1 MTLAPNRVMA
11 WYTLSRHCGE
21 RQPTGIIRQKL
32 WTQPLKSPSLFPD
45 KFKFCFMIHGNY
57 SPREIGHMLEKNERY
72 VSVATLVFGFII
84 DSLTLTR
91 TDLWLDNLIL
101 LSYFVLAGIVMIL
114 INLETANH
122 FQSARM
128 RKLVP
133 WLPVLLQLAFGSLF
147 SGFVVLYSR
156 SASLVASW
164 PFVLMLAALLVG
176 NEFFKN
182 RYQRLTFQI
191 SVYFVACL
199 SYLTFAVPVLLDK
212 IGPEIFLLST
222 LIALVIIASIILLF
236 RKVTP
241 GIFQTSKNSIVR
253 LILSIL
259 VIFNFLYFVDIIP
272 PLPLAL
278 KEIIIAHNIEL
289 STNGY
294 YVSYEPA
301 KWYNFF
307 HGAYNPTYNQVVGE
321 TVYAFSLVYAPTNL
335 KTTIVHEWSK
345 YDQANSRWVIMSSI
359 PFSISGGREQGYRGY
374 SYKNSISEGKW
385 RVATKTSNGQ
395 TLGQTKFEIKQTNLR
410 PEVVIRIK

>member
-1 MTLAPNRVMA
+1 MILNKYNPRV
-11 WYTLSRHCGE
+11 L
-21 RQPTGIIRQKL
+21 
-32 WTQPLKSPSLFPD
+32 
-45 KFKFCFMIHGNY
+45 
-57 SPREIGHMLEKNERY
+57 GHMLEEHERY
-72 VSVATLVFGFII
+72 VSAITLAFGFII

-101 LSYFVLAGIVMIL
+101 LSYFVLASIAMIL
-114 INLETANH
+114 INLETDNH
-122 FQSARM
+122 FQGIRM

-156 SASLVASW
+156 NASLAASW
-164 PFVLMLAALLVG
+164 PFVLMLIALLIG

-182 RYQRLTFQI
+182 RYQRLAFQI

-222 LIALVIIASIILLF
+222 LMALAIISLIILLF
-236 RKVTP
+236 KKITP
-241 GIFQTSKNSIVR
+241 EIFQTNKNNIVR

-259 VIFNFLYFVDIIP
+259 AIFNFLYFADIIP

-289 STNGY
+289 STNNY

-301 KWYNFF
+301 KWYNFL
-307 HGAYNPTYNQVVGE
+307 HGSYNPTYNQVAGE
-321 TVYAFSLVYAPTNL
+321 TVYAFSLVYAPANL

-345 YDQANSRWVIMSSI
+345 YDQTNNRWVTVSSI

-374 SYKNSISEGKW
+374 SYKNNVSEGQW

-395 TLGQTKFEIKQTNLR
+395 TLGQTKFEIKQTTIR
-410 PEVVIRIK
+410 PEVVTKIK

>member
-1 MTLAPNRVMA
+1 
-11 WYTLSRHCGE
+11 
-21 RQPTGIIRQKL
+21 
-32 WTQPLKSPSLFPD
+32 
-45 KFKFCFMIHGNY
+45 
-57 SPREIGHMLEKNERY
+57 MLEKNERY

-199 SYLTFAVPVLLDK
+199 SYLTFAVPVLFDK

-222 LIALVIIASIILLF
+222 LLALAIISSIILLF
-236 RKVTP
+236 KKITP
-241 GIFQTSKNSIVR
+241 EIFQTSKNSIVR